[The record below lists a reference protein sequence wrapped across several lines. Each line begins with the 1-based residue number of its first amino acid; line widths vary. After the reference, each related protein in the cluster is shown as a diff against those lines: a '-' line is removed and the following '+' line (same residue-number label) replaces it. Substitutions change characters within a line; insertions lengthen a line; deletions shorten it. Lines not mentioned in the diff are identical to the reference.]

1 MKKLF
6 LTVFSLTAFIASAQ
20 DFSFGIKAGANFAAI
35 GKSDEPL
42 FDPADAFDLSE
53 LNFVSSSGGD
63 NGGLTAIYFGVYAE
77 IPVSETF
84 SIQPELLYSKQGG
97 TQDGSLVFQ
106 EANVNYESKFNL
118 SYLTV
123 PIMAKFYVAKGLSL
137 EAGPQIGFLL
147 KSEVDIEVNAN
158 ALFVSQSESTT
169 EDVKDFTKSN
179 DFAFNIGASYQLN
192 SSLNF
197 NLRYNIGLT
206 DAYEDIDAKNSV
218 FQVGVG
224 YTF

>member
-6 LTVFSLTAFIASAQ
+6 LTVFSLIAFIASAQ

-42 FDPADAFDLSE
+42 FDPADAFDIPE

-77 IPVSETF
+77 IPVSEAF
-84 SIQPELLYSKQGG
+84 SIQPELLYSRQGG

-106 EANVNYESKFNL
+106 EGNVNYESTFNL

-123 PIMAKFYVAKGLSL
+123 PVMAKFYVAKGLSL

-147 KSEVDIEVNAN
+147 KSEVDIEVNN
-158 ALFVSQSESTT
+158 ALLASSTT
-169 EDVKDFTKSN
+169 EDAKDFTKST
-179 DFAFNIGASYQLN
+179 DFAFNIGAGYQLN
-192 SSLNF
+192 SGLNF

-206 DAYEDIDAKNSV
+206 DTYEDIDAKNSV

>member
-6 LTVFSLTAFIASAQ
+6 LTVFSLIAFIASAQ

-35 GKSDEPL
+35 GNSDEPL

-77 IPVSETF
+77 IPVSEKF

-106 EANVNYESKFNL
+106 EANVNYESTFNL

-147 KSEVDIEVNAN
+147 KSEFDIEVNN
-158 ALFVSQSESTT
+158 ALFASSTT

-179 DFAFNIGASYQLN
+179 DFAFNIGAGYQLN
-192 SSLNF
+192 SGLNF

>member
-6 LTVFSLTAFIASAQ
+6 LTVFSLIAFIASAQ

-42 FDPADAFDLSE
+42 FDPADAFDVPE

-77 IPVSETF
+77 IPVSEAF
-84 SIQPELLYSKQGG
+84 SIQPELLYSRQGG

-106 EANVNYESKFNL
+106 EGNVNYESTFNL

-147 KSEVDIEVNAN
+147 KSEVDIEVNAM
-158 ALFVSQSESTT
+158 LYLLHQPLKT
-169 EDVKDFTKSN
+169 
-179 DFAFNIGASYQLN
+179 
-192 SSLNF
+192 
-197 NLRYNIGLT
+197 
-206 DAYEDIDAKNSV
+206 
-218 FQVGVG
+218 
-224 YTF
+224 

>member
-35 GKSDEPL
+35 GNSDEPL

-106 EANVNYESKFNL
+106 EANVNYESTFNL

-147 KSEVDIEVNAN
+147 KSEFDIEVNN
-158 ALFVSQSESTT
+158 ALFASSTT

-179 DFAFNIGASYQLN
+179 DFAFNIGAGYQLN
-192 SSLNF
+192 SGLNF

-206 DAYEDIDAKNSV
+206 DAYEDIDAKNNV

>member
-6 LTVFSLTAFIASAQ
+6 LTVFSLIAFIASAQ

-42 FDPADAFDLSE
+42 FDPADAFDVPE

-77 IPVSETF
+77 IPVSEVF
-84 SIQPELLYSKQGG
+84 SIQPELLYSRQGG

-106 EANVNYESKFNL
+106 EGNVNYESTFNL

-123 PIMAKFYVAKGLSL
+123 PVMAKFYVAKGLSL

-147 KSEVDIEVNAN
+147 KSEVDIEVNN
-158 ALFVSQSESTT
+158 ALLASSTT
-169 EDVKDFTKSN
+169 EDVKDFTKST
-179 DFAFNIGASYQLN
+179 DFAFNIGAGYQLN
-192 SSLNF
+192 SGLNF

>member
-6 LTVFSLTAFIASAQ
+6 LTVFSLIAFIASAQ

-42 FDPADAFDLSE
+42 FDPADAFDVPE

-63 NGGLTAIYFGVYAE
+63 NGELTAIYFGVYAE

-84 SIQPELLYSKQGG
+84 SIQPELLYSRQGG

-106 EANVNYESKFNL
+106 EGNFNYESTFNL

-147 KSEVDIEVNAN
+147 KSEVDIEVNN
-158 ALFVSQSESTT
+158 ALFASSTT

-179 DFAFNIGASYQLN
+179 DFAFNIGAGYQLN
-192 SSLNF
+192 SGLNF

>member
-35 GKSDEPL
+35 GNSDEPL

-106 EANVNYESKFNL
+106 EANVNYESTFNL

-147 KSEVDIEVNAN
+147 KSEVDIEVNN
-158 ALFVSQSESTT
+158 ALFASSTT

-179 DFAFNIGASYQLN
+179 DFAFNIGAGYQLN
-192 SSLNF
+192 SGLNF

>member
-1 MKKLF
+1 MI
-6 LTVFSLTAFIASAQ
+6 AFIASAQ

-42 FDPADAFDLSE
+42 FDPADTFDVPE

-77 IPVSETF
+77 IPVSKAF
-84 SIQPELLYSKQGG
+84 SIQPELLYSRQGG

-106 EANVNYESKFNL
+106 EGNFNYESTFNL

-158 ALFVSQSESTT
+158 GLFVSQSESTT
-169 EDVKDFTKSN
+169 EDVKDFTKST
-179 DFAFNIGASYQLN
+179 DFAFNIGAGYQLN
-192 SSLNF
+192 SGLNF

-224 YTF
+224 YNF

>member
-6 LTVFSLTAFIASAQ
+6 LTVFSLIAFIASAQ

-42 FDPADAFDLSE
+42 FDPADAFDIPE

-77 IPVSETF
+77 IPVSKAF
-84 SIQPELLYSKQGG
+84 SIQPELLYSRQGG

-106 EANVNYESKFNL
+106 EGNVNYESTFNL

-123 PIMAKFYVAKGLSL
+123 PVMAKFYVSKGLSL

-147 KSEVDIEVNAN
+147 KSEVDIEVNN
-158 ALFVSQSESTT
+158 ALFASSTT
-169 EDVKDFTKSN
+169 EDVKDFTKST
-179 DFAFNIGASYQLN
+179 DFAFNIGAGYQLN
-192 SSLNF
+192 SGLNF

>member
-35 GKSDEPL
+35 GNSDEPL
-42 FDPADAFDLSE
+42 FDPADTFDLSE

-106 EANVNYESKFNL
+106 EANVNYESTFNL

-147 KSEVDIEVNAN
+147 KSEFDIEVNN
-158 ALFVSQSESTT
+158 ALFASSTT

-179 DFAFNIGASYQLN
+179 DFAFNIGAGYQLN
-192 SSLNF
+192 SGLNF

>member
-1 MKKLF
+1 L
-6 LTVFSLTAFIASAQ
+6 VNS
-20 DFSFGIKAGANFAAI
+20 I
-35 GKSDEPL
+35 GKTDEPL
-42 FDPADAFDLSE
+42 FDPADTFDVPE

-77 IPVSETF
+77 IPVSKAF
-84 SIQPELLYSKQGG
+84 SIQPELLYSRQGG

-106 EANVNYESKFNL
+106 EGNFNYESTFNL

-179 DFAFNIGASYQLN
+179 DFAFNIGAGYQLN
-192 SSLNF
+192 SGLNF

>member
-1 MKKLF
+1 MFIMKKLF
-6 LTVFSLTAFIASAQ
+6 LTVFSLIAFIASAQ

-42 FDPADAFDLSE
+42 FDPADAFDVPE

-77 IPVSETF
+77 IPVSEVF
-84 SIQPELLYSKQGG
+84 SIQPELLYSRQGG

-106 EANVNYESKFNL
+106 EGNVNYESTFNL

-123 PIMAKFYVAKGLSL
+123 PVMAKFYVAKGLSL

-147 KSEVDIEVNAN
+147 KSEVDIEVNN
-158 ALFVSQSESTT
+158 ALFASSTT

-179 DFAFNIGASYQLN
+179 DFAFNIGAGYQLN
-192 SSLNF
+192 SGLNF

>member
-6 LTVFSLTAFIASAQ
+6 LTVFSLIAFIADAQ

-42 FDPADAFDLSE
+42 FDPADAFDVPE

-77 IPVSETF
+77 IPVSKAF
-84 SIQPELLYSKQGG
+84 SIQPELLYSRQGG

-106 EANVNYESKFNL
+106 EGNFNYESTFNL

-147 KSEVDIEVNAN
+147 KSEVDIEVNN
-158 ALFVSQSESTT
+158 ALLASSTT
-169 EDVKDFTKSN
+169 EDVKDFTKST
-179 DFAFNIGASYQLN
+179 DFAFNIGAGYQLN
-192 SSLNF
+192 SGLNF

>member
-6 LTVFSLTAFIASAQ
+6 LTVFSLIAFIASAQ

-35 GKSDEPL
+35 GNSDEPL

-106 EANVNYESKFNL
+106 EANVNYESTFNL

-147 KSEVDIEVNAN
+147 KSEVDIEVNN
-158 ALFVSQSESTT
+158 ALLASSTT
-169 EDVKDFTKSN
+169 EDVKDFTKST
-179 DFAFNIGASYQLN
+179 DFAFNIGAGYQLN
-192 SSLNF
+192 SGLNF

>member
-6 LTVFSLTAFIASAQ
+6 LTVFSLIAFIADAQ

-42 FDPADAFDLSE
+42 FDPADAFDIPE

-77 IPVSETF
+77 IPVSKAF
-84 SIQPELLYSKQGG
+84 SIQPELLYSRQGG

-106 EANVNYESKFNL
+106 EGNVNYESTFNL

-123 PIMAKFYVAKGLSL
+123 PVMAKFYVAKGLSL

-147 KSEVDIEVNAN
+147 KSEVDIEVNN
-158 ALFVSQSESTT
+158 ALFASSTT
-169 EDVKDFTKSN
+169 EDVKDFTKST
-179 DFAFNIGASYQLN
+179 DFAFNIGAGYQLN
-192 SSLNF
+192 SGLNF

>member
-6 LTVFSLTAFIASAQ
+6 LTVFSLIAFIASAQ

-42 FDPADAFDLSE
+42 FDFDAADTFDVPE

-63 NGGLTAIYFGVYAE
+63 KGGLTAIYFGVYAE

-84 SIQPELLYSKQGG
+84 SIQPELLYSRQGG

-106 EANVNYESKFNL
+106 EGNFNYESKFNL

-147 KSEVDIEVNAN
+147 KSEFDIEVNN
-158 ALFVSQSESTT
+158 ALFASSTT

-179 DFAFNIGASYQLN
+179 DFAFNIGAGYQLN
-192 SSLNF
+192 SGLNF

-206 DAYEDIDAKNSV
+206 DAYEDIDAKNNV

>member
-35 GKSDEPL
+35 GNSDEPL
-42 FDPADAFDLSE
+42 FDPADTFDLSE

-106 EANVNYESKFNL
+106 EANVNYESTFNL

-147 KSEVDIEVNAN
+147 KSEVDIEVNN
-158 ALFVSQSESTT
+158 ALFASSTT

-179 DFAFNIGASYQLN
+179 DFAFNIGAGYQLN
-192 SSLNF
+192 SGLNF